1 MLLGLSSY
9 TYGWAV
15 GAGLSDPASA
25 LDEMGLL
32 DRCGEHGMS
41 LLQIGDNLPLHTF
54 TEDRL
59 DLLAARA
66 RREGV
71 RLEVGARCL
80 TLENIARYTSI
91 ARRVGARLIRFVID
105 DAGYHPTPEHV
116 TTLLREALPQLDGLT
131 LGIENHDRFPAAV
144 LRQILSAVASDRVGI
159 CLDTANSLGA
169 GEGLETVVRE
179 LAPWTVNLHVKDF
192 HVERV
197 PHLMGFHITGRPAGA
212 GLLDIPALL
221 RQLTP
226 EGRCETAV
234 LELWTPPEPTLH
246 GSIAKEAQWAEQSI
260 RHLRPLFPGFGAKGA
275 PQKENCRETP
285 EAQQINFQAEE
296 I

>member
-1 MLLGLSSY
+1 MHLGLSSY

-15 GAGLSDPASA
+15 GARLSDPALA

-59 DLLAARA
+59 DLLAERA

-91 ARRVGARLIRFVID
+91 ARRVGARPVRLVID

-116 TTLLREALPQLDGLT
+116 TTRLHEALPQLGGLT
-131 LGIENHDRFPAAV
+131 L
-144 LRQILSAVASDRVGI
+144 
-159 CLDTANSLGA
+159 
-169 GEGLETVVRE
+169 
-179 LAPWTVNLHVKDF
+179 
-192 HVERV
+192 
-197 PHLMGFHITGRPAGA
+197 
-212 GLLDIPALL
+212 
-221 RQLTP
+221 
-226 EGRCETAV
+226 
-234 LELWTPPEPTLH
+234 
-246 GSIAKEAQWAEQSI
+246 
-260 RHLRPLFPGFGAKGA
+260 
-275 PQKENCRETP
+275 
-285 EAQQINFQAEE
+285 
-296 I
+296 

>member
-1 MLLGLSSY
+1 MQLGLSSY

-15 GAGLSDPASA
+15 SAGVSDPALA

-105 DAGYHPTPEHV
+105 DAGYHPTPERV
-116 TTLLREALPQLDGLT
+116 TAILRGALPQLDGLT
-131 LGIENHDRFPAAV
+131 VGIENHDRFPAAV

-179 LAPWTVNLHVKDF
+179 LAPWTVNLHIKDF

-197 PHLMGFHITGRPAGA
+197 PHLMGFHITGRPAGS
-212 GLLDIPALL
+212 GLLDVPALL
-221 RQLTP
+221 GQLTSF
-226 EGRCETAV
+226 GRCETAV
-234 LELWTPPEPTLH
+234 LELWTPPETTLQATL
-246 GSIAKEAQWAEQSI
+246 AKEVLWGAQSV
-260 RHLRPLFPGFGAKGA
+260 RFLRSFFPA
-275 PQKENCRETP
+275 
-285 EAQQINFQAEE
+285 
-296 I
+296 